1 MPKIAVDFERRVVEE
16 IVSPRGGLVAVL
28 SASSEVLRLLPALL
42 RSFARRA
49 VFEGLKQ
56 IDIPKMVLQ
65 PDSDVKHENVQRYVQ
80 TAWPSVLD
88 CGGAKRLLLV
98 MPDCPSAARLPEIIE
113 QQRSEKST
121 VVFDSD
127 CDVVAC
133 YEGEGVDLSNV
144 AAAIAHND
152 PRCAE
157 VAHRLHTRVDVEWTK
172 I

>member
-1 MPKIAVDFERRVVEE
+1 MPKIAAGFERRVADE
-16 IVSPRGGLVAVL
+16 IVAPRGGLVALL
-28 SASSEVLRLLPALL
+28 SASSEEVRLVPALL

-49 VFEGLKQ
+49 VFEGLRE

-65 PDSDVKHENVQRYVQ
+65 PDSDFKHENVERYVQ

-113 QQRSEKST
+113 QKRSEKPT

-144 AAAIAHND
+144 AAAIANND
-152 PRCAE
+152 PQCAE
-157 VAHRLHTRVDVEWTK
+157 VAHRLHTRVDVEWSK
-172 I
+172 M